1 MIPSNCP
8 LNSLGI
14 QSIRECALL
23 CQERAARKPVWIAV
37 TLTGQGVYGRTE
49 ELPATDYQ
57 TGSEEDAT
65 PSGVRTLC
73 LKGLGARPQNHI
85 FVPHLADPRPRDT
98 ESSPTF
104 QEFDPSWTLYEI
116 PTVNRPCA

>member
-57 TGSEEDAT
+57 TEARKMPPPVGSEHC
-65 PSGVRTLC
+65 V
-73 LKGLGARPQNHI
+73 
-85 FVPHLADPRPRDT
+85 
-98 ESSPTF
+98 
-104 QEFDPSWTLYEI
+104 
-116 PTVNRPCA
+116 